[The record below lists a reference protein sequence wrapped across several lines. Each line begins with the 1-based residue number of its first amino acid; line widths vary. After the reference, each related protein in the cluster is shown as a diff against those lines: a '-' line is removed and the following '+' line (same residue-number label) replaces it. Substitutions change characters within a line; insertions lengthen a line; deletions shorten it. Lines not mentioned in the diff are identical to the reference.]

1 MPRMSALE
9 GVIIAGSRGKPLGRV
24 VDVLF
29 HPSEPRAIGIVVDR
43 PRTAGV
49 VARPPV
55 YVPLGMLER
64 AEEGFVL
71 AQGATALP
79 SAKAG
84 ERALGYTWDE
94 TVHWA
99 GMPVR
104 SAEGDLVGAV
114 DDVTFAYGD
123 GRVSLLRV
131 STGILGDIAVGR
143 LEVPGDL
150 VEGFDGETVVVS
162 AGYSELEASGGA
174 AKAAAKGATVAKETG
189 ARVAKQAYDAGMSA
203 AIAVGKSFK
212 SGTGRRMLDKLK
224 ELTREDEE

>member
-1 MPRMSALE
+1 MPRMSTLE
-9 GVIIAGSRGKPLGRV
+9 GTAVTSSQGKALGNV
-24 VDVLF
+24 AAVLF
-29 HPSEPRAIGIVVDR
+29 HPSEPRAIGVMVQR

-55 YVPLGMLER
+55 YVPLGMLT
-64 AEEGFVL
+64 AEAGGLVFH
-71 AQGATALP
+71 GKSLP
-79 SAKAG
+79 SEKDT
-84 ERALGYTWDE
+84 EQFLGYSWDV

-104 SAEGDLVGAV
+104 SPDGSAIGAV
-114 DDVTFAYGD
+114 DDVTFDFEGGA
-123 GRVSLLRV
+123 VSSMRV
-131 STGILGDIAVGR
+131 STGVLGDVAVGR
-143 LEVPGDL
+143 LEVPGEL
-150 VEGFDGETVVVS
+150 VEGFVTDAVVVS
-162 AGYSELEASGGA
+162 ATYSDLKVSGGA

-224 ELTREDEE
+224 DMTSEDKE